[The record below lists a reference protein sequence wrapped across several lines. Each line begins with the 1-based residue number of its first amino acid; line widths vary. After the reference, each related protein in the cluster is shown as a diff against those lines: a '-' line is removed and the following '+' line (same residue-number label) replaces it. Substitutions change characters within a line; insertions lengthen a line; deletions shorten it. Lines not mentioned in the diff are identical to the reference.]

1 MVRSKDIEASPST
14 GRGSLVNE
22 ADHEKKGER
31 NYEWPEVVKYGG
43 KVEWHVNWRVSRGGQ
58 LVAGRW
64 RMESIGG
71 AFSSASTYDPT
82 SYHASLAFLD
92 FFPTFSPPAPP
103 HFSPYFHSLFHLYSS
118 PTLTS
123 SLPNFSLSFPP
134 SPLPPSSRLFPF
146 LEKTTSPP
154 LLSSPFLSSPSHRL
168 LSRSTPLFVTTAK
181 RVDPYAILSRKRT
194 CKPHGPTFRSTY
206 SSTYIE
212 RPSSNGVTAI
222 LQLESPSPPPS
233 SQLDLVSPLYFR
245 CTMSE

>member
-1 MVRSKDIEASPST
+1 M
-14 GRGSLVNE
+14 
-22 ADHEKKGER
+22 
-31 NYEWPEVVKYGG
+31 
-43 KVEWHVNWRVSRGGQ
+43 NWRVSRGGQ

-71 AFSSASTYDPT
+71 AFSSASTYNPT

-103 HFSPYFHSLFHLYSS
+103 HFYPLPRISTRFSTFIPPQRLPRLFQLQ
-118 PTLTS
+118 
-123 SLPNFSLSFPP
+123 FLSFFP
-134 SPLPPSSRLFPF
+134 PPSSRVFPF
-146 LEKTTSPP
+146 LEKATS
-154 LLSSPFLSSPSHRL
+154 LLSSPHRL

-212 RPSSNGVTAI
+212 RPSSNGV
-222 LQLESPSPPPS
+222 QPFCSWNSPPS
-233 SQLDLVSPLYFR
+233 LVESTRPCVAALFS
-245 CTMSE
+245 MPE